1 MASIPRRAAPLALL
15 LALLPFPGA
24 LGAAR
29 AQQQVVTLE
38 HTDPPVPPAD
48 QGWPRTYATSDGD
61 TLTVFQPQIDSWVGD
76 QLQAR
81 FAVSSLIRGAS
92 VEVYGVAFFSA
103 RTDVDKVNRV
113 VYLEDMKVTKVT
125 FPSAHEREGPFQ
137 AQLTQVIPARS
148 RAIALD
154 RLEAMLANADAA
166 QKMKQL
172 PLGTAAP
179 KVLFSPVPAVLVS
192 IDGEPAW
199 RPVKGT
205 VLDRVINMSAL
216 MVRDHASKTIYL
228 HLFDGWLH
236 SQSVTG
242 PWVVTTSAPREV
254 VNDLNATLRALV
266 DSGECDP
273 LEGAPADPSVT
284 ARAPSLL
291 TPPLPVIYIATTPT
305 ELIVTEGAA
314 KWAPVEGT
322 QLSYISNT
330 TGRVFKSAADKK
342 NYILLAGRW
351 FTADSLAGPWTYL
364 SGRALPKDFSMI
376 SDSSALE
383 TVKAS
388 VPGTPQAQ
396 EAVIAATI
404 PQTNALART
413 AAPPA
418 ITIDGAAQLKPIEGT
433 KMEYVANA
441 SRPVIRMGDN
451 TWYACANGAWLVGPS
466 PNGPWALATS
476 VPEEIYTIPAT
487 SPMHYATYV
496 QVYRATDDSV
506 FVGYT
511 NGYTGALVS
520 DDGTV
525 VYGTG
530 YDYQPWIGADWYAAP
545 WAYGYG
551 ANLGWTPWYGWRYG
565 AGYGYAYGW
574 DGYGVGAY
582 RGVGRWGAGNWGVST
597 GNVYDQWGFRSSVYN
612 ATAGYDAITGNRW
625 YDRAS
630 VSYNS
635 RTGIATAGQRWATG
649 NAFTGTY
656 ASGTRGVAYD
666 SRTGRA
672 VDYGSIRTENGGAM
686 RVGNTVFA
694 DQNGNISRWTP
705 RTGWQDYGDRGQW
718 RGSDAARVGAYNNQ
732 MAARDMGERRYNG
745 YAQAGGPRAAGW
757 SGGFRGGVGRRR

>member
-1 MASIPRRAAPLALL
+1 MNRTLAAFAFLAAAA
-15 LALLPFPGA
+15 ALSTP
-24 LGAAR
+24 AR
-29 AQQQVVTLE
+29 AQNQVTTLTPSE
-38 HTDPPVPPAD
+38 PPVPPAD
-48 QGWPRTYATSDGD
+48 EGWPRMYATSDGD
-61 TLTVFQPQIDSWVGD
+61 TLTVYQPQIESWVGD
-76 QLQAR
+76 QLSAR

-92 VEVYGVAFFSA
+92 VEVYGVAFFTA

-113 VYLEDMKVTKVT
+113 VYLEEMKVTKVT
-125 FPSAHEREGPFQ
+125 FPSAPEREAAFQ
-137 AQLTQVIPARS
+137 SQITQMIPARS

-154 RLEAMLANADAA
+154 RLEAMMENANAAEAA
-166 QKMKQL
+166 KKL
-172 PLGTAAP
+172 PLGTKAP
-179 KVLFSPVPAVLVS
+179 KVIFSSVPAVLVS
-192 IDGEPAW
+192 VDGEPVI

-216 MVRDHASKTIYL
+216 LVRDQKTKTLYL
-228 HLFDGWLH
+228 HLFDGWLNA
-236 SQSVTG
+236 QSIAG
-242 PWVVTTSAPREV
+242 PWSVTTSAPREL
-254 VNDLNATLRALV
+254 VNDLNLTLRALV

-284 ARAPSLL
+284 APAPSLL
-291 TPPLPVIYIATTPT
+291 TKPVPVVYFATTPT
-305 ELIVTEGAA
+305 ELIVTDGPA

-322 QLSYISNT
+322 QLTYISNT

-388 VPGTPQAQ
+388 VPGTAQAQ
-396 EAVIAATI
+396 EAVIASTI
-404 PQTNALART
+404 PQTNTLAKT
-413 AAPPA
+413 AAMPKV
-418 ITIDGAAQLKPIEGT
+418 TLDGAPRLKPIEGT
-433 KMEYVANA
+433 SMEYVENA
-441 SRPVIRMGDN
+441 SRPVIRLSDN
-451 TWYACANGAWLVGPS
+451 TWYACANGAWMVGPS

-476 VPEEIYTIPAT
+476 VPQELYTIPPT
-487 SPMHYATYV
+487 SPMHYTTYV

-530 YDYQPWIGADWYAAP
+530 YDYQPWIGDDWYAP
-545 WAYGYG
+545 LYPYGYG

-565 AGYGYAYGW
+565 AGYGYATGW
-574 DGYGVGAY
+574 GGYGVGEY
-582 RGVGRWGAGNWGVST
+582 RGIGRWGAGNWGVST
-597 GNVYDQWGFRSSVYN
+597 GNVYDQWGFRSSVFN

-635 RTGIATAGQRWATG
+635 RTGIATAGQRFAVG

-656 ASGTRGVAYD
+656 ATGTRGVAYD

-672 VDYGSIRTENGGAM
+672 VDYGAVRTQNGSAA

-694 DQNGNISRWTP
+694 DRDGNISRYNP
-705 RTGWQDYGDRGQW
+705 RTGWEDYGQRGQW
-718 RGSDAARVGAYNNQ
+718 RGTNNAARINAYEGQ
-732 MAARDMGERRYNG
+732 RAARDVGDRRFGG
-745 YAQAGGPRAAGW
+745 YAQSGGPRAAGW
-757 SGGFRGGVGRRR
+757 SGGYRGRAGGRRR